1 MRSRPS
7 RYNHGNDL
15 YGLTWQ
21 ISRQIDPQYAIHFV
35 CYAYEPNAILVRPM
49 KSRSDEC
56 FVAAYKEMYEYLES
70 RGFKPK
76 LNVTDNECSKAVQ
89 KYIDSQNVSWQ
100 LVEPDNH
107 RVNAAER
114 AIQTFKNHFLA
125 GLASVDAGF
134 PLQLWCYLLEQAEMT
149 LNMLRTARSNN
160 EISAYEALEGKFDYN
175 KTPIAPPGT
184 KALIYEAATRRK
196 TWAPHAVNGWYLG
209 PAMKHYRCGKYFI
222 DHSRAIRIANTAKLF
237 PSHCK
242 IPTISEADRTVLAA
256 NELLQRIKSEHTLK
270 CANDIKHKK
279 IMQQLT
285 DIIENRPAPRVDQDA
300 PPRVP
305 APSTSVNI
313 TAPRV
318 VRKIKQLHQ
327 RKTRQNNPIPA
338 VIKNGNENELEQHNP
353 SNRNGEVTNAEPR
366 VVPIRTATS
375 QRDNLH
381 DFDTN
386 NYPHLIVDDDTQPIS
401 TDVPSQRGRNVHII
415 EDVTTPLE
423 TQRVPPRRSP
433 RLRMPQFHAANA
445 AIFLNKEA
453 LHEVVANA
461 IDGER
466 SLIDAGQKLMLT
478 LATNYAEPLNL
489 MRAQIEH
496 QEKLAKIREE
506 NGEAEVIAL
515 LTTQQ

>member
-1 MRSRPS
+1 MIITSFAQLALADTITGTIYTDLPGRFPVRSIR
-7 RYNHGNDL
+7 NM
-15 YGLTWQ
+15 
-21 ISRQIDPQYAIHFV
+21 QYIFV

-56 FVAAYKEMYEYLES
+56 FVAAYKDMYEYLES

-76 LNVTDNECSKAVQ
+76 LNVMDNECSKAVQ

-107 RVNAAER
+107 RVNAAEK

-222 DHSRAIRIANTAKLF
+222 DHWRAIRIANTAKLF
-237 PSHCK
+237 PTHCK

-256 NELLQRIKSEHTLK
+256 NELLQRIKSEHTFK

-285 DIIENRPAPRVDQDA
+285 DIIEN
-300 PPRVP
+300 
-305 APSTSVNI
+305 
-313 TAPRV
+313 
-318 VRKIKQLHQ
+318 
-327 RKTRQNNPIPA
+327 
-338 VIKNGNENELEQHNP
+338 
-353 SNRNGEVTNAEPR
+353 
-366 VVPIRTATS
+366 
-375 QRDNLH
+375 
-381 DFDTN
+381 
-386 NYPHLIVDDDTQPIS
+386 
-401 TDVPSQRGRNVHII
+401 
-415 EDVTTPLE
+415 
-423 TQRVPPRRSP
+423 
-433 RLRMPQFHAANA
+433 
-445 AIFLNKEA
+445 
-453 LHEVVANA
+453 
-461 IDGER
+461 
-466 SLIDAGQKLMLT
+466 
-478 LATNYAEPLNL
+478 
-489 MRAQIEH
+489 
-496 QEKLAKIREE
+496 
-506 NGEAEVIAL
+506 
-515 LTTQQ
+515 